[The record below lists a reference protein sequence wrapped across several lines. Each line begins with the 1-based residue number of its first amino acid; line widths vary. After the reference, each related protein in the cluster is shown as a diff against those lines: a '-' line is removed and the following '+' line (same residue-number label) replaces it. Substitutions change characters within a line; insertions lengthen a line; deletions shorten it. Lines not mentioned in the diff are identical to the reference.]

1 MMLSKYARNCHFLW
15 QRLIM
20 INAFVN
26 NFSRSVP
33 MSRIVQLALHY
44 AKNVCV
50 IDALGSQS
58 ITVA

>member
-1 MMLSKYARNCHFLW
+1 
-15 QRLIM
+15 M